1 MKNRLVARQQ
11 STFIWMAILV
21 AICIAC
27 FNSANVSAQNLK
39 MGKPQTQIKLALNAY
54 SFNDVLLA
62 SATSEKPAFT
72 LFDLLDWCA
81 VQNIDAIDLTGY
93 YFPGYPEVP
102 TDEYIYELKHKAFKL
117 GIDISGTGIRN
128 NFADP
133 DPAVRAADVERAKK
147 WIIVASKLGAPV
159 IRLFAGAIP
168 KGYENKWEEVA
179 GWMIACYKECASYGE
194 KHGVIIG
201 IQNHGDMIQTAEQC
215 IYVMNKVNS
224 KWAGIIL
231 DTGNFKVTDPY
242 GDIAKVIPYTVNWQ
256 LKESVMGNTSEVKTD
271 FVKLMRIIKDSGY
284 RGYLPVETLKLV
296 GKVKPYDPFI
306 LVPAMMKDLKSA
318 MAVEFRQ

>member
-1 MKNRLVARQQ
+1 MFLF
-11 STFIWMAILV
+11 TFLFT
-21 AICIAC
+21 ICIATI
-27 FNSANVSAQNLK
+27 NVSAQNWK
-39 MGKPQTQIKLALNAY
+39 MEKPQTQIKLALNAY
-54 SFNDVLLA
+54 SFNDVLVA
-62 SATSEKPAFT
+62 KATPEKPAFT
-72 LFDLLDWCA
+72 LLDLLDWCA
-81 VQNIDAIDLTGY
+81 VQNIEAIDLTGY

-159 IRLFAGAIP
+159 IRLFAGAVP

-179 GWMIACYKECASYGE
+179 GWMIECYKECAAFGAQ
-194 KHGVIIG
+194 HGVIIG

-215 IYVMNKVNS
+215 SYVMKKVNS

-231 DTGNFKVTDPY
+231 DTGNFKVADPY
-242 GDIAKVIPYTVNWQ
+242 ADIAAVIPITVNWQ
-256 LKESVMGNTSEVKTD
+256 LKESVLGNTSEVKTD
-271 FVKLMRIIKDSGY
+271 YARLMRIIKESGY

-296 GKVKPYDPFI
+296 GKPKPYDPFL
-306 LVPAMMKDLKSA
+306 LVPAMLKELKAA
-318 MAVEFRQ
+318 MAVEFK